1 VQYAGTDLATVVDT
15 VGQPLWVIDPNG
27 RVRLVNAAAV
37 AALGYDDAS
46 ELYGAP
52 SHETIH
58 YKHPDGSPFP
68 AAECPHL
75 AARVTGRP
83 FRSELDWFV
92 RRDGSM
98 LPVAVVCTPLELPD
112 GTGVVMAFTD
122 IEERRRHEAELLERD
137 QILAAVIQ
145 PVWVATHEGLL
156 HYCNPA
162 AVRVLGYDSAD
173 ELLGLPA
180 HAKVHYKRRDGSPYP
195 VEECP
200 VTAARL
206 RGETIEVVEDHWI
219 RKDGSFVLVSYSAA
233 PIELAGG
240 TGAVVAFTDVDERR
254 RAEQAMRER
263 DVAEARAAELAAARR
278 RIIEAHDAAR
288 RRVTRDL
295 HDGAQQQLVNTVIN
309 LQLARRRLDEDP
321 ERAREL
327 MDEALERAQAG
338 IVELRELAAGIHPAM
353 LVNRGL
359 GPAVGA
365 LADGLPLPVDVNDG
379 LEERVPDEIEAS
391 LYFFVS
397 EALTNV
403 VKHAEAT
410 SARVRLAERYGAL
423 VVEVADDGI
432 GGVTPDRPGTGLR
445 GLGDRVA
452 ALDGTFAIE
461 SVPGAGTTLRAQV
474 PLSR

>member
-338 IVELRELAAGIHPAM
+338 IVELREPRAPARGRGTCRRPPAARRRERRPGGAGSRRD
-353 LVNRGL
+353 RGEPVL
-359 GPAVGA
+359 LRLRGADQRRQARRGDVGA
-365 LADGLPLPVDVNDG
+365 RPPGRAGPGPGRGGRRRRNRRRDARPPGHGAAWPGGPRSRARRDVRDRERSGRRHDAARAGAAQPL
-379 LEERVPDEIEAS
+379 R
-391 LYFFVS
+391 
-397 EALTNV
+397 
-403 VKHAEAT
+403 
-410 SARVRLAERYGAL
+410 
-423 VVEVADDGI
+423 
-432 GGVTPDRPGTGLR
+432 
-445 GLGDRVA
+445 
-452 ALDGTFAIE
+452 
-461 SVPGAGTTLRAQV
+461 
-474 PLSR
+474 